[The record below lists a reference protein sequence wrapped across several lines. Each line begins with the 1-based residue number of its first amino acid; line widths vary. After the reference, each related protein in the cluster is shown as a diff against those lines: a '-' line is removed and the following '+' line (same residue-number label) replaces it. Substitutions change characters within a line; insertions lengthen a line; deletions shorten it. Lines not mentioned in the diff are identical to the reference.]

1 MKEWNKKHARH
12 WLSRRP
18 VSAREAAVDAAH
30 IIDSWLGNPRSA
42 SDCARKMNK
51 LLTTMFA
58 LAVASATSAVLAQ
71 DVTGKVED
79 GAKKTAMC
87 VGCHGIPGYQASF
100 PEVHKVPMISGQS
113 ASFISAALNAYKTGD
128 RRHPTMRAIA
138 DTLTEQDIAD
148 LAAYYS
154 VHGVAQGAAP
164 VPAEPAKKP
173 SERLQQL
180 IARNTESCTKCHG
193 ANFNTPNDG
202 TVPKL
207 AGQHADYLY
216 VALKSYK
223 ASTHAYV
230 GRSNAV
236 MGLQSKPYT
245 ASELRDLS
253 RYIAS
258 LPGDLKTVPEPRLHT
273 QK

>member
-1 MKEWNKKHARH
+1 MKGWNIKHARLR
-12 WLSRRP
+12 LSRRP
-18 VSAREAAVDAAH
+18 VSARKAAGGAAH
-30 IIDSWLGNPRSA
+30 IIDFRLGNPRSA

-51 LLTTMFA
+51 LLNTMFA
-58 LAVASATSAVLAQ
+58 LAVASATTAVLAQ

-100 PEVHKVPMISGQS
+100 PEIHKVPMISGQS
-113 ASFISAALNAYKTGD
+113 ASYISAALSAYKTGD

-148 LAAYYS
+148 LAAFYS
-154 VHGVAQGAAP
+154 THGMVQGTAP
-164 VPAEPAKKP
+164 VPVEPAKKP
-173 SERLQQL
+173 SESLQQL
-180 IARNTESCTKCHG
+180 MTRNTDSCTKCHG

-223 ASTHAYV
+223 ANTHASV
-230 GRSNAV
+230 GRANAV
-236 MGLQSKPYT
+236 MGLQSRPYT
-245 ASELRDLS
+245 AAELRDLS
-253 RYIAS
+253 RYIAA
-258 LPGDLKTVPEPRLHT
+258 LPGELKTVPEPRLHSA
-273 QK
+273 K